1 MPAYLIETV
10 GETVCIH
17 IPFVLLRAYPGM
29 QSNMSQRQGVH
40 NRKQGKDLIRGIPA
54 QPEFNRK
61 AHLQLPDRLQ
71 QSLRLFYKRKNPRHP
86 VQKRLH
92 RGKDTP
98 Y

>member
-1 MPAYLIETV
+1 MPAYLIET

-61 AHLQLPDRLQ
+61 AHLRELPDRLQ
-71 QSLRLFYKRKNPRHP
+71 QSLRLFYKRKNPRPP
-86 VQKRLH
+86 VQTRLH